1 MTKTT
6 ITQTV
11 LETTDEMLRASP
23 IALPIN
29 ALANLTALA
38 ATGLDSLLGGGVLD
52 TVVHCCWLT
61 GAVAA
66 LFVVRQTFRDIA
78 PLEQ

>member
-11 LETTDEMLRASP
+11 LETTDEMLQASP

-52 TVVHCCWLT
+52 TVVHCSWLT